1 MNNLGY
7 VFVPIANALI
17 EIAKVATFG
26 FLAYHFNNIWVML
39 FYICCAGGGMSLTSS
54 HNNKKEKKN
63 NE

>member
-26 FLAYHFNNIWVML
+26 FLAYHFNNI
-39 FYICCAGGGMSLTSS
+39 
-54 HNNKKEKKN
+54 
-63 NE
+63 